1 MKIRNTGKVLDSF
14 EGRNHD
20 FDSGKSGRWRGTKIG
35 LENVEVWVWTPCEG
49 RAVEIQKR
57 CWSGGGGEGV
67 GGLVRED
74 QRSSWAWRQ
83 VSCLK
88 DSSRKLNLETQ
99 GTFDEYLST

>member
-14 EGRNHD
+14 KGRNHD
-20 FDSGKSGRWRGTKIG
+20 SDSGKSGRWRGTKIG

-67 GGLVRED
+67 GLEAGTAE
-74 QRSSWAWRQ
+74 RQ
-83 VSCLK
+83 QQEVK
-88 DSSRKLNLETQ
+88 FGNTGNIR
-99 GTFDEYLST
+99 